1 MPMSTRPRP
10 SRAIGATAGLLLAV
24 FQTGCDHA
32 ATGPRAAPPA
42 QFSSDITLPD
52 LQNHLGTGPARVDVR
67 LVPGT
72 LTARRLEIE
81 EPEQL
86 GRREEIRSAVT
97 AISASGDQGTVTLA
111 LGGLQI
117 GFTAAT
123 RFRPDDGDESQS
135 AMALA
140 DFVARVQA
148 ALAAGRH
155 PEIKAFREPPPSPQA
170 PNDPTFVA
178 SELKL
183 DEGGD
188 HPLLRLNVTG
198 ANLATNTMPPPDA
211 FLDVL
216 GLRIA
221 LDVSGGTTK
230 LQIENQELEG
240 VREFEGIVQAVDQTA
255 QTVTLKD
262 GTIVRIVAGT
272 EIEAK
277 DGDRDD
283 EHLTSLADVAAALAA
298 GKTVKAEGRGLVET
312 ESPLTLAAIRIEFEV
327 EEAAAPPAVG
337 AVVEFRD
344 AVTSVDV
351 ANATFTL
358 AGGAVVSVTAHT
370 VIDPEGDLVTLQG
383 VADALAAHQAVR
395 AEGHA
400 TVTALG
406 PPLALAASE
415 VKFETH

>member
-1 MPMSTRPRP
+1 MTLGGSL
-10 SRAIGATAGLLLAV
+10 GLLLTLIV
-24 FQTGCDHA
+24 SGCEHS
-32 ATGPRAAPPA
+32 ATGPRAALPA
-42 QFSSDITLPD
+42 RFSSDITLPD

-67 LVPGT
+67 LIPGT
-72 LTARRLEIE
+72 LTARRVEIE
-81 EPEQL
+81 EPEEL
-86 GRREEIRSAVT
+86 ARREEIRSAVT

-111 LGGLQI
+111 LGGLHI

-123 RFRPDDGDESQS
+123 RFRPDDGDGSQN

-170 PNDPTFVA
+170 PDDPTFVA

-188 HPLLRLNVTG
+188 HPLIRLNVTG
-198 ANLATNTMPPPDA
+198 ANLATNPTPPPDA
-211 FLDVL
+211 FLTVL
-216 GLRIA
+216 GLHIA

-230 LQIENQELEG
+230 LQIENQELQG

-255 QTVTLKD
+255 QTVTLNG

-277 DGDRDD
+277 DGDGDD

-312 ESPLTLAAIRIEFEV
+312 ESPLTLDAIRIEFEV

-344 AVTSVDV
+344 AVASVDV

-358 AGGAVVSVTAHT
+358 AGGAVVSVTAQT
-370 VIDPEGDLVTLQG
+370 VIAPEGDLTTLQG
-383 VADALAAHQAVR
+383 VADALAAHLAVR

-406 PPLALAASE
+406 PPLALAASD

>member
-1 MPMSTRPRP
+1 M
-10 SRAIGATAGLLLAV
+10 AIGATAGLLFAL
-24 FQTGCDHA
+24 FQTGCDHL
-32 ATGPRAAPPA
+32 ATGPRTALPA

-52 LQNHLGTGPARVDVR
+52 LQSHLGTGTARVDVR
-67 LVPGT
+67 LIPGT
-72 LTARRLEIE
+72 LTARRVEIE

-86 GRREEIRSAVT
+86 ARREEIRSAVT
-97 AISASGDQGTVTLA
+97 AISASGDHGAVTLA
-111 LGGLQI
+111 LGGLQVA
-117 GFTAAT
+117 FTAAT
-123 RFRPDDGDESQS
+123 RFRPDDGDGSQS

-155 PEIKAFREPPPSPQA
+155 PEIKAFREPPSSPQA

-198 ANLATNTMPPPDA
+198 ANLATNATPPPDA
-211 FLDVL
+211 FLNVL
-216 GLRIA
+216 GLSIA

-240 VREFEGIVQAVDQTA
+240 VGEFEGIVQAVDQTA

-262 GTIVRIVAGT
+262 GTLVRIVAGT

-277 DGDRDD
+277 DGHDD
-283 EHLTSLADVAAALAA
+283 DDHLTSLAAVRAALDA

-312 ESPLTLAAIRIEFEV
+312 TSPLTLAAIRIEFEV
-327 EEAAAPPAVG
+327 KEQ
-337 AVVEFRD
+337 
-344 AVTSVDV
+344 
-351 ANATFTL
+351 AN
-358 AGGAVVSVTAHT
+358 
-370 VIDPEGDLVTLQG
+370 
-383 VADALAAHQAVR
+383 
-395 AEGHA
+395 
-400 TVTALG
+400 
-406 PPLALAASE
+406 
-415 VKFETH
+415 

>member
-1 MPMSTRPRP
+1 MPLATRARLPRLRRHQAVA
-10 SRAIGATAGLLLAV
+10 SGTAGLLLTLFLA
-24 FQTGCDHA
+24 GCDRSP
-32 ATGPRAAPPA
+32 TGPRAALPA

-52 LQNHLGTGPARVDVR
+52 LQNHLGSGPARVEVR
-67 LVPGT
+67 FVRGT
-72 LTARRLEIE
+72 SGPLTARRVEIE

-86 GRREEIRSAVT
+86 VRREEIRSAVT

-117 GFTAAT
+117 GFTTAT
-123 RFRPDDGDESQS
+123 RFRPDDGDDHQDD
-135 AMALA
+135 MALA

-148 ALAAGRH
+148 ALTAGRH
-155 PEIKAFREPPPSPQA
+155 PEIKAFREPPASPQA

-198 ANLATNTMPPPDA
+198 ANLTTNATPPPDA
-211 FLDVL
+211 FLNVL
-216 GLRIA
+216 GLSIA
-221 LDVSGGTTK
+221 LDVSGGITK
-230 LQIENQELEG
+230 LQIENQDLEG

-277 DGDRDD
+277 DGHDD
-283 EHLTSLADVAAALAA
+283 DDHLTSLAAVQAALDA

-312 ESPLTLAAIRIEFEV
+312 ENPLTLDAIRIEFEV
-327 EEAAAPPAVG
+327 EEAQP
-337 AVVEFRD
+337 
-344 AVTSVDV
+344 
-351 ANATFTL
+351 
-358 AGGAVVSVTAHT
+358 
-370 VIDPEGDLVTLQG
+370 
-383 VADALAAHQAVR
+383 
-395 AEGHA
+395 
-400 TVTALG
+400 
-406 PPLALAASE
+406 
-415 VKFETH
+415 